1 EDVLAVL
8 RPIFGPTAGP
18 LRQNTGRGTAGLD
31 FAIDEDGPVGP
42 PDAPSPGARAR
53 IVALLG
59 PTPVPVDDVIRLSG
73 VSSTVVQATLLEL
86 ELAGRLKRQQ
96 GGRVALLD

>member
-1 EDVLAVL
+1 MTSAAVAEPE
-8 RPIFGPTAGP
+8 R
-18 LRQNTGRGTAGLD
+18 RDTGL
-31 FAIDEDGPVGP
+31 GP
-42 PDAPSPGARAR
+42 PALELIHVRAGYGKLEVLHDVSLVVPPAT